1 MREYGILMLGDEM
14 SKIDWGRVQNKV
26 SIALS
31 IGLAVAVLIMV
42 FALINLTKANSS
54 SKAFLDSINE
64 PTTVESNR

>member
-31 IGLAVAVLIMV
+31 IGLAVAVIIMV

-54 SKAFLDSINE
+54 SQAFIDSINE
-64 PTTVESNR
+64 PTTIESNR